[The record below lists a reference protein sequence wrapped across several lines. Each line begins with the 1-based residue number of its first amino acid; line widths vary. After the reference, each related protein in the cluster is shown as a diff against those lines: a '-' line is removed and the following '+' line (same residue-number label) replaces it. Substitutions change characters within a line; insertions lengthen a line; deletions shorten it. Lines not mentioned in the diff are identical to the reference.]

1 MHHITKH
8 IFNKIII
15 ILKLNDRY
23 WSFNKK
29 LSISKMSSSELF

>member
-8 IFNKIII
+8 VFNKIII

-23 WSFNKK
+23 LSFNKK
-29 LSISKMSSSELF
+29 IKYLYHVIL